1 ERERERDLSS
11 DEYLS
16 LRGPRNAPVI
26 KEAVR
31 WKFTPMGWDA
41 IPQTWY
47 TGLTNSHN
55 RDAWYTITE
64 PLGRET
70 YHRWQRS
77 NTKKEKAIP
86 PGYALHLRD
95 SSWYDPII
103 PPQYS
108 DPNTRWSA
116 FLWKDKNIP
125 GKEYGKKQDYGDEGM
140 RGKTQA
146 GWLHQRLVIWFVS
159 AQGETSILTLY
170 AFPPILEKKWII
182 QWAPSLTPLRGT
194 SRCFDTTASPNS

>member
-1 ERERERDLSS
+1 MDFRDLSYRDLVLNRPYVPLNTLETNFPTPLYS
-11 DEYLS
+11 DQYLS

-26 KEAVR
+26 KESVR

-70 YHRWQRS
+70 YHRWQKS
-77 NTKKEKAIP
+77 SAKQEKALP
-86 PGYALHLRD
+86 PGYAQRLRE

-108 DPNTRWSA
+108 DPNTRWGA
-116 FLWKDKNIP
+116 FLWKDKSIP
-125 GKEYGKKQDYGDEGM
+125 GKEYVVNRNRCAEELKGKPGYVPRLSLHTPVFTAKDYRTWRMFG
-140 RGKTQA
+140 
-146 GWLHQRLVIWFVS
+146 HQ
-159 AQGETSILTLY
+159 
-170 AFPPILEKKWII
+170 
-182 QWAPSLTPLRGT
+182 PST
-194 SRCFDTTASPNS
+194 NNQ

>member
-1 ERERERDLSS
+1 MDFHDLSYRDLVLNRPYVPLNTLETNFPTPVYS

-125 GKEYGKKQDYGDEGM
+125 GKEYVINRNRCAEELKGKPGYVPHLSLHTPVFTAKDYRTWRM
-140 RGKTQA
+140 FS
-146 GWLHQRLVIWFVS
+146 HQ
-159 AQGETSILTLY
+159 
-170 AFPPILEKKWII
+170 
-182 QWAPSLTPLRGT
+182 PST
-194 SRCFDTTASPNS
+194 NNQ